1 MAEEKK
7 TVVTKEKVTD
17 PREKFKKMNIWQKL
31 LIARK
36 MFLAYNKKPSGFN
49 DHAGFDY
56 FELGDIVPA
65 VTEIFN
71 EVGLIAIERYDES
84 EFKTEV
90 IKDEHGFEMSYKNSL
105 LPKMHLT
112 LTNTDKPEEFITF
125 SLPFTQVQPIVSKQ
139 GKQVTN
145 EIQALGATVTYLR
158 RYLYMLC
165 MDVVQRD
172 EIDLKSSIFSNEPK
186 TEKPKTAEERKDI
199 VKEQTAPDN
208 KADEQLVA
216 GVRRAIKTLL
226 EKAKGTAQAENIQ
239 TKLDTIVVK
248 TGNLNNMTKE
258 QAEKIIESCRKE
270 MVKLDGMAK

>member
-31 LIARK
+31 LLARK
-36 MFLAYNKKPSGFN
+36 MFLTYKVKPTGVN
-49 DHAGFDY
+49 DHAGFEY
-56 FELGDIVPA
+56 FELGDIVPP

-71 EVGLIAIERYDES
+71 EVGLIAIERYDEE
-84 EFKTEV
+84 EFKDSVTPDGEV
-90 IKDEHGFEMSYKNSL
+90 KYTF
-105 LPKMHLT
+105 LPKMILN
-112 LTNTDKPEEFITF
+112 LTNTDKPEEFINFT
-125 SLPFTQVQPIVSKQ
+125 LPFTKVQPIVSSS
-139 GKQVTN
+139 GKKVTN

-172 EIDLKSSIFSNEPK
+172 EIDLKVSLFGGGESKQPK
-186 TEKPKTAEERKDI
+186 SAEDRKEI

-226 EKAKGTAQAENIQ
+226 EKTKGTAQAENIQ

-248 TGNLNNMTKE
+248 TSNLNNMTKE

-270 MVKLDGMAK
+270 MDKIDGMAK